1 MGHQDWIVGAMTE
14 PESAADLARAILAD
28 PYGISHN
35 DVKRLARLVLTEA
48 EARRIE
54 IEALKTALAHPL
66 IDPDQYVLREELEQV
81 IEALNTY
88 GSHLPNCA
96 AWRGP
101 QRDCSC
107 GFNEDRD
114 GVAER
119 EAKS

>member
-1 MGHQDWIVGAMTE
+1 MTTQE
-14 PESAADLARAILAD
+14 TAVDLARAILDAPVLFD
-28 PYGISHN
+28 ALTKA
-35 DVKRLARLVLTEA
+35 VRLARLVLAEA